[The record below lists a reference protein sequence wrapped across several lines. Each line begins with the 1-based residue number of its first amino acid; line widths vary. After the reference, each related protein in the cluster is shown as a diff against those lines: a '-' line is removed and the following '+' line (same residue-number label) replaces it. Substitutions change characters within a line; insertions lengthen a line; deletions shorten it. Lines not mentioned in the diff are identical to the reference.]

1 MDEHG
6 ASDGPLV
13 EVLRCDE
20 PARAHLVA
28 GFLESRGIA
37 AEVVGDQSF
46 WADGSMVPKDM
57 RPTVKVPAE
66 HAERARELLAEL
78 EESRERGEQWL
89 CETCQDW
96 VPPAFTECPVC
107 GAVRPPRKSGG

>member
-1 MDEHG
+1 MDG
-6 ASDGPLV
+6 RDGSDGPLT

-28 GFLESRGIA
+28 GFLESHGIA

-57 RPTVKVPAE
+57 RPTVRVPA
-66 HAERARELLAEL
+66 ALAVRALELLAEL
-78 EESRERGEQWL
+78 EESRVRGEQWL
-89 CETCQDW
+89 CETCEDW

-107 GAVRPPRKSGG
+107 GTIHPPRKSGG